1 MPHSSKLHRQ
11 RDGEG
16 KGCDGGAGALHKG
29 EEKAGRDWPPGAP
42 GQLDPAKAEAAA
54 PEGGPPGERPRAV
67 PRGLPPLPSP
77 GNRIPGEREKQKRI
91 YCQT

>member
-16 KGCDGGAGALHKG
+16 KGCDGGAGGLHKG
-29 EEKAGRDWPPGAP
+29 EEKAGRDWPPGEP
-42 GQLDPAKAEAAA
+42 GQQDPAKAEAAA
-54 PEGGPPGERPRAV
+54 LEGRTSGTATQSTPSGPPATAQPRE
-67 PRGLPPLPSP
+67 PDSGRTGKT
-77 GNRIPGEREKQKRI
+77 EKI